1 MSDVPSPDDTQF
13 RRRVLDSLFAF
24 VGVLTPDGTLTEAN
38 RAPFRAVVFGRKLWE
53 YYWFNH
59 DGAVQALVRDVVA
72 RAGRGE
78 VARCDVGARMHAA
91 RCATIDLMIAPLWN
105 DRGGVSHLVASA
117 VDITD
122 RKRAE
127 DALRASEERL
137 RLAVRAANI
146 GLWDWGL
153 QTGAVT
159 YSPEWKEQLG
169 YVEGEIGN
177 DPGEWENRL
186 HPDDRSAV
194 LDRVRQALD
203 GASGYEAEYR
213 MRHKDGSW
221 RWVHARGEVIRSPG
235 GHAVRMLGCHLD
247 ETERKRT
254 EEVRTENQDR
264 LALAIGLANLGLY
277 DRDSSGQTV
286 ADPRVRE
293 LFGVP
298 ADLHPE
304 SIYEFWVD
312 RIHPDD
318 VEHVTDLR
326 RQLIED
332 GFERCTVEYRYR
344 HPERGWVWL
353 SHAVRITVREPGRW
367 RSVGVVKD
375 ITERK
380 QVEEELA
387 RQAAILEAAPDFVA
401 TATPDGRIVYMNR
414 ALTHLVGA
422 LGEADPGAGTLVRL
436 HPGWAAR
443 VVADE
448 GIPTAVR
455 VGTWSGE
462 TALRAPD
469 GREIPT
475 SQAII
480 AHRNRRGE
488 VIYLS
493 TILRDLT
500 PSKELEREVSR
511 AAVEEQQRIGQEL
524 HDGVGQELTGLALML
539 DTLEQ
544 RLRAAGSADAKL
556 VGTISAGL
564 QRVREEVR
572 ELSRGLVPVV
582 VDGQGLR
589 AALEDLAAQT
599 RRSGVACAFEC
610 AGDAAVTDTT
620 VATHLFRIAQE
631 AVGNALRHARA
642 AHISLNLQDAGN
654 QITLTVRDDGVGIP
668 GARATAGAGRG
679 LQIMKHR
686 AGVIGGGVEVL
697 SGPGGTRVVCTVRKG
712 ARHD

>member
-1 MSDVPSPDDTQF
+1 MSDNPSQDDSHF

-38 RAPFRAVVFGRKLWE
+38 RSPFRAVVFGRKLWD

-59 DGAVQALVRDVVA
+59 DAAVQALVRDVVA
-72 RAGRGE
+72 RACRGE
-78 VARCDVGARMHAA
+78 VARCDIGARMEAA
-91 RCATIDLMIAPLWN
+91 RFVTIDLMIAPLWD

-127 DALRASEERL
+127 GALRAGEERL
-137 RLAVRAANI
+137 RLAVRASKV
-146 GLWDWGL
+146 GLWDWDL

-169 YVEGEIGN
+169 YAAGEIGTALS
-177 DPGEWENRL
+177 EWENRL
-186 HPDDRSAV
+186 HPEDRAAV
-194 LDRVRQALD
+194 LERVRRALD

-213 MRHKDGSW
+213 VRHKDGSW
-221 RWVHARGEVIRSPG
+221 RWMHARGEVIRSAAGAP
-235 GHAVRMLGCHLD
+235 VRMLGCHLD
-247 ETERKRT
+247 ETERKRGA
-254 EEVRTENQDR
+254 EVRRENEER

-286 ADPRVRE
+286 ADARVRV

-298 ADLHPE
+298 ADVHPE
-304 SIYEFWVD
+304 RIYEFWVE

-332 GFERCTVEYRYR
+332 GFERCAVEYRYR

-367 RSVGVVKD
+367 RSVGVVED

-380 QVEEELA
+380 QVEEVLA

-414 ALTHLVGA
+414 ALSRLVGA
-422 LGEADPGAGTLVRL
+422 AGGEPGPGTLLRL

-462 TALRAPD
+462 TALVTPD
-469 GREIPT
+469 GHELPT

-488 VIYLS
+488 VVYLS

-544 RLRAAGSADAKL
+544 RLRAATRPTPGWWRPFPRACSASGKRSGSCPAGWCRWWWTARGSGRRWTTWRRRQGGPAWGARSSAR
-556 VGTISAGL
+556 GT
-564 QRVREEVR
+564 RRC
-572 ELSRGLVPVV
+572 P
-582 VDGQGLR
+582 
-589 AALEDLAAQT
+589 T
-599 RRSGVACAFEC
+599 RRSPRTCSGSRRRRSGTPC
-610 AGDAAVTDTT
+610 GTP
-620 VATHLFRIAQE
+620 
-631 AVGNALRHARA
+631 ALRT
-642 AHISLNLQDAGN
+642 S
-654 QITLTVRDDGVGIP
+654 
-668 GARATAGAGRG
+668 
-679 LQIMKHR
+679 
-686 AGVIGGGVEVL
+686 
-697 SGPGGTRVVCTVRKG
+697 C
-712 ARHD
+712 